1 MLQTQNSE
9 YNDLKKIAQFPITP
23 YLKEI
28 CDSLKD
34 SPSRFLILTA
44 ETAAGKSTVLPLALL
59 NDFSGKII
67 MTEPRRIA
75 VLGVANRISELWD
88 EKKAGDGEVGYKIHL
103 ENKTGKNTRLE
114 VVTEAILVRQLQND
128 PALENY
134 NVVVLDEFHERSV
147 NTDLALAFLKEAMQ
161 LRDDL
166 FVVIMSATIDTGRLQ
181 NYLGNETPVLKIPG
195 RQFAVNVIYEPGKS
209 VVSAVKEILQ
219 NEKDSR
225 VTLRKEQEP
234 ARNDKAK
241 PQQSD
246 NILVFLPGISD
257 IRKAHEALLETGL
270 FNPKS
275 GRELLILHSSITLE
289 EQKRVITPEPP
300 RENAGGQPCEPQNF
314 TYTEPSRSQP
324 RGTAGNQL
332 RETASSKSCEIAS
345 NQPRGISA
353 SSQPKRRVILSS
365 AIAETSLTVPGVSI
379 VIDSGLARINRLDIN
394 TGMEK
399 LTTEV
404 ESEFSAEQRKG
415 RAGRLCEGTCIRL
428 WDKHDPRVKE
438 LAPEILRADLV
449 PLVLECS
456 ERGVYSIDGIDWLD
470 KPSAAAW
477 AESTK
482 LLRQLGMLRED
493 NHITEKGKAALT
505 LGVHP
510 RLAGIALAAFEAET
524 GATDGKSSMASVGK
538 LSSEGRKLLIQ
549 FSSYSRSSPELQN
562 RFISDLEKRLQG
574 CGYKELEKPEFL
586 ILCGYP
592 DRLAKRT
599 SEQGVEPAEYKFAGG
614 RQARLYNKRAP
625 LWLVAPDVMAG
636 DKEAIIFDLVELD
649 EAKIAEFLEKHC
661 EIREICSFT
670 QATLQKFEQKCFG
683 EIILSSKKIPVS
695 EGDYAQAWVNQIKEN
710 GLECLPLD
718 SKIESLLLRAEF
730 IKQQKSAKFDENSVK
745 NLEIQLK
752 SSVQEWLFPF
762 LGGKTSLTAATVYD
776 ALYWYLDGAEI
787 DRQAPEQIVL
797 ENGRRCKVKY
807 EKQAEIR
814 PVIEIIIQRIFGC
827 FTTPQICGKKVLLRL
842 LSPASRPLQVTE
854 DLEHFWTGAWVEICK
869 EMKGRYPKH
878 NWDYT
883 VVE

>member
-1 MLQTQNSE
+1 MNMLQTQNSE

-28 CDSLKD
+28 CNSLKD

-44 ETAAGKSTVLPLALL
+44 ETAAGKSTVLPLAML

-181 NYLGNETPVLKIPG
+181 NYLGNDTPVLKIPG
-195 RQFAVNVIYEPGKS
+195 RQFAVNVIYEPEKS

-225 VTLRKEQEP
+225 VTLRKAQEP

-270 FNPKS
+270 FNPES
-275 GRELLILHSSITLE
+275 GRELLVLHSSITLE

-300 RENAGGQPCEPQNF
+300 RE
-314 TYTEPSRSQP
+314 T
-324 RGTAGNQL
+324 
-332 RETASSKSCEIAS
+332 
-345 NQPRGISA
+345 SA
-353 SSQPKRRVILSS
+353 SSQSKRRVILSS

-510 RLAGIALAAFEAET
+510 RLAGIALAAFEVET
-524 GATDGKSSMASVGK
+524 GATDGKSNMASVGK

-562 RFISDLEKRLQG
+562 RFISDLEKRLKG

-636 DKEAIIFDLVELD
+636 DKEAVIFDLVELD
-649 EAKIAEFLEKHC
+649 EAKISKFLEIHC

-670 QATLQKFEQKCFG
+670 QSTLQKFEQKCFG

-695 EGDYAQAWVNQIKEN
+695 EGDYAKAWINQIKEK

-745 NLEIQLK
+745 KLEIQLK

-827 FTTPQICGKKVLLRL
+827 FTTPQICGKKILLRL

-878 NWDYT
+878 NWDYR
-883 VVE
+883 VVEVT